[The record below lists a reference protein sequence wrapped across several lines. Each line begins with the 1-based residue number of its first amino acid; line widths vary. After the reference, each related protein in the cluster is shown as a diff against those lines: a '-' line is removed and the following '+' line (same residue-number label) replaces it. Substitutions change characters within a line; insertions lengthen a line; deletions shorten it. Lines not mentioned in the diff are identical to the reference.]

1 MYIPCDLYF
10 CVTFPSLAN
19 AQHGCQDCL
28 NITGKVLL
36 LHMVRMFKVL
46 CFDWFRVKSNKTNM
60 VIMTISITLFCV
72 LLQQQCITG
81 SFHKMATEQRKVN
94 IGSLT
99 NSGKDVAPFLW
110 LTSAATSS
118 HAAAPALY
126 QEDLNF
132 WFETTQTKS
141 IYDKKNLQHSP
152 RWSAKNCP
160 DEKVWDSNLDKIF
173 VSWG

>member
-1 MYIPCDLYF
+1 MA
-10 CVTFPSLAN
+10 V
-19 AQHGCQDCL
+19 Q
-28 NITGKVLL
+28 
-36 LHMVRMFKVL
+36 MFKVL
-46 CFDWFRVKSNKTNM
+46 CFDWFCVKSSKMNM
-60 VIMTISITLFCV
+60 VIMTIYITLFCV

-110 LTSAATSS
+110 LTTAATSS
-118 HAAAPALY
+118 QTAAPALY
-126 QEDLNF
+126 PEDLNF
-132 WFETTQTKS
+132 WFETRQTKS
-141 IYDKKNLQHSP
+141 IYDRKNLQHSP
-152 RWSAKNCP
+152 PWSAQNCP